1 MIYKALEKIE
11 KGEGGY
17 LFYTKNLF
25 TGNRAVFTVTFSEME
40 KDGWGDSDPFQD
52 AQDWA
57 DGELVQNAFRY
68 LYPAERE
75 MLITGILPEDW
86 HNINDLGE

>member
-17 LFYTKNLF
+17 LFYTQNLF
-25 TGNRAVFTVTFSEME
+25 TGHGAVFTVNFSEV
-40 KDGWGDSDPFQD
+40 GDSDPFKD

-57 DGELVQNAFRY
+57 DGKLVQDAFRY
-68 LYPAERE
+68 LYPNERE
-75 MLITGILPEDW
+75 MLITGMLPDEWENMD
-86 HNINDLGE
+86 DLGE